1 MKYPEEMYIYGN
13 LRRCLISIAST
24 SKGQPC
30 KQTDVKCYD
39 DSEDEPESQNDNLS
53 SDDSDSES
61 DTEYIEDPVNQKRK
75 CARMSVYSG
84 KNKSLST
91 QRKYQFQS
99 AESIKLEQNKNN
111 SSDK

>member
-1 MKYPEEMYIYGN
+1 MYGN

-30 KQTDVKCYD
+30 KQTDIKCYD
-39 DSEDEPESQNDNLS
+39 GSEDESENKNDNNS

-61 DTEYIEDPVNQKRK
+61 DTEYKEDTVIQKHK
-75 CARMSVYSG
+75 CARMSVCHG
-84 KNKSLST
+84 KNMSLST

-99 AESIKLEQNKNN
+99 AESIKLEKKKNN
-111 SSDK
+111 NTRK